1 MFRVY
6 SFITLIELYQKSISV
21 KLLID
26 IITQRI
32 TFKIFIGILRL
43 IYTFISLIDLWYS
56 SIIIYHTNRY
66 KALLKN
72 YIKEIYRFIIVNYKH
87 LYHL

>member
-1 MFRVY
+1 MFQVY
-6 SFITLIELYQKSISV
+6 SFIASIELYKESISV

-32 TFKIFIGILRL
+32 TFKIFIDILRL
-43 IYTFISLIDLWYS
+43 NYTFISLIDLWYS

-72 YIKEIYRFIIVNYKH
+72 YIEEI
-87 LYHL
+87 